1 MTAPI
6 FVTATGTDAGKTHIL
21 CALLRAA
28 CARGLTPTVLKPVH
42 SGFNPEN
49 MDASDSA
56 RLLRALGRDVTA
68 EAIDAIT
75 PFRFTAP
82 LSPDMAAAR
91 EGVSLTHADIVAAC
105 TRAMRDA
112 TGPVFIEGAGGVM
125 SPIAQDG
132 LNLDLICA
140 LGARPI
146 LVCGA
151 YLGAISHTLTAV
163 SAMRAAGAAPAL
175 VLLNAHPPG
184 PTLPEEVVQSLARFS
199 CSAAIWREAEAD
211 AALDALSR

>member
-1 MTAPI
+1 MIAPV

-21 CALLRAA
+21 CALLRTA

-42 SGFNPEN
+42 SGFDPEN
-49 MDASDSA
+49 VDASDSA
-56 RLLRALGRDVTA
+56 RLLRALGRDVTP
-68 EAIDAIT
+68 EAVDAVT

-91 EGVSLTHADIVAAC
+91 EGVSLAYADIVAAC
-105 TRAMRDA
+105 TQAMRDH
-112 TGPVFIEGAGGVM
+112 TEPVFIEGAGGVM

-151 YLGAISHTLTAV
+151 YLGAISHTLSAV
-163 SAMRAAGAAPAL
+163 AAMRARGAAPAL
-175 VLLNAHPPG
+175 VLINAYPPG
-184 PTLPEEVVQSLARFS
+184 PILPEEMAHTLARFA
-199 CSAAIWREAEAD
+199 CPAAVWRDAEAD
-211 AALDALSR
+211 AALGALSL